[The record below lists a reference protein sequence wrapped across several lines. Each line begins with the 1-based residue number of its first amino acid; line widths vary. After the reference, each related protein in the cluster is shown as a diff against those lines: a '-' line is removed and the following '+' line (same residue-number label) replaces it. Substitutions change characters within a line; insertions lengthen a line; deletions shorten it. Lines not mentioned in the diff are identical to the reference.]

1 MFTHNGKLP
10 YGAQYWWHHHPS
22 HAEVRADF
30 AQMREC
36 GFTVIR
42 IFLFDN
48 LEVEPDSFD
57 FEQTDMIFEEAARA
71 GLGICPTLSPDLPR
85 HRAQKI
91 GQPSEVPTAYALDD
105 PTCRD
110 ELAGSLAGPVE
121 RYKGH
126 PALWSW
132 ILWNEP
138 YRHCHTAPSP
148 PTWARFI
155 EWLRDRYANDIGQ
168 LNAKWFEGRRSHM
181 EDFDD
186 LDPGHVL
193 AAWRDYWVPRED
205 GPGYRLSEEAGRGP
219 SPSFPA
225 KWTDG
230 GNYALTQDWFR
241 FNANAMTDIIRWMSL
256 TVKQLDPDHPT
267 HINPAIFGH
276 NETWFG
282 SDLHALGE
290 VVDIMGSSA
299 HMAWHLPLH
308 QPGLVPDQLA
318 EWFSFHNKRVASC
331 QKRGMP
337 MITELQGG
345 PATWSGS
352 LFYTPT
358 SADLIQQSL
367 IALGSGLKGVIY
379 WMWRPRPAGWEGG
392 EWGLVTLSGKP
403 TSRLAGA
410 ARIGRFLEGHSSWL
424 AELRVVQ
431 PKVAILHS
439 TDTQAM
445 SIQVESE
452 AKRCSNNQLYSE
464 HGCYRA
470 LLHAGI
476 PAELVCERE
485 VLAGC
490 LSRYRC
496 LFMPYNETMDRA
508 VGEKVAEFAQSGGW
522 VYGETPLAFMDPQGS
537 VYRRQPG
544 AGLEGV
550 FPEVV
555 DVFSAPSLTMP
566 TFSLGGRTLHTEL
579 FYNLLETGA
588 AEVLA
593 TSPDGYPIATEA
605 AVGGGRALYM
615 GTCLTLR
622 CARSPGSLEEEWFL
636 AEFARRAGATPE
648 WGTLVDGEGVLIF
661 PMESDEAD
669 AAILVNPT
677 ESEHVVRL
685 ALARHYRSVEELL
698 HGANCSQQDGELVTA
713 VPPRSG
719 VIVRLAKTE

>member
-57 FEQTDMIFEEAARA
+57 FEETDMIFEEAARA
-71 GLGICPTLSPDLPR
+71 GLGICPTLAPNLPR

-91 GQPSEVPTAYALDD
+91 GQPSEVQTAYALDD
-105 PTCRD
+105 PACR
-110 ELAGSLAGPVE
+110 EQLAESLAGPIN
-121 RYKGH
+121 RYQAH

-138 YRHCHTAPSP
+138 FRHCHTPPPP

-155 EWLRDRYANDIGQ
+155 EWLRECYANNIDQ
-168 LNAKWFEGRRSHM
+168 LNVKWFGPKQVRI
-181 EDFDD
+181 EDFDN
-186 LDPGHVL
+186 LNPGAVVPS
-193 AAWRDYWVPRED
+193 WRDYWVLCQD
-205 GPGYRLSEEAGRGP
+205 GPGYMVSEDGRRWLSPPE
-219 SPSFPA
+219 FPT
-225 KWTDG
+225 KWPDG
-230 GNYALTQDWFR
+230 SNYAIAQDWFR
-241 FNANAMTDIIRWMSL
+241 FNAGAMTDTIGWLSR
-256 TVKQLDPDHPT
+256 TVKELDPDHPT
-267 HINPAIFGH
+267 HINPATFGH
-276 NETWFG
+276 NETWLG
-282 SDLHALGE
+282 SDFHALGE

-299 HMAWHLPLH
+299 HMAWHLPLQ
-308 QPGLVPDQLA
+308 QPGLVPDQLMD
-318 EWFSFHNKRVASC
+318 WFSFHNRRVASS
-331 QKRGMP
+331 QKNGHP

-345 PATWSGS
+345 PATWSGG

-379 WMWRPRPAGWEGG
+379 WMWRPRPSGREGG

-403 TSRLAGA
+403 TSRLAGITK
-410 ARIGRFLEGHSSWL
+410 IGKLLEEHSSWL

-431 PKVAILHS
+431 SKVAILHS

-445 SIQVESE
+445 SIQVEWGGKQC
-452 AKRCSNNQLYSE
+452 ANNQLYSE
-464 HGCYRA
+464 YGSYRA

-476 PAELVCERE
+476 PAEFVCERE

-496 LFMPYNETMDRA
+496 LFMPYNEAMDRA
-508 VGEKVAEFAQSGGW
+508 VGGKVAEFAQSGGW
-522 VYGETPLAFMDPQGS
+522 VYGETPLAFMDPHGA

-544 AGLEGV
+544 AGLESV
-550 FPEVV
+550 FPEVI
-555 DVFSAPSLTMP
+555 DVFSAPILSMP
-566 TFSLGGRTLHTEL
+566 SFNLGPRTLHTEL
-579 FYNLLETGA
+579 FYNLLDAGGS
-588 AEVLA
+588 EVLA
-593 TSPDGYPIATEA
+593 TSPEGYPIAAETA
-605 AVGGGRALYM
+605 LGRGRSLYM

-622 CARSPGSLEEEWFL
+622 CALHPGSLEEEWFL
-636 AEFARRAGATPE
+636 ADFARRAGAAPP
-648 WGTLVDGEGVLIF
+648 WGTLINGKGVFTF

-677 ESEHVVRL
+677 ESEQVIRL
-685 ALARHYRSVEELL
+685 ALARHYRSVEDLL

-719 VIVRLAKTE
+719 VIVRLER